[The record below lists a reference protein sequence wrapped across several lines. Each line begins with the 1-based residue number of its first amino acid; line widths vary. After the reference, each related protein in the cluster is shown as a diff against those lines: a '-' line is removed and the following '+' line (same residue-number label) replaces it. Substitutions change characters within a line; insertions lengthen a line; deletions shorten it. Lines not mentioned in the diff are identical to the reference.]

1 MSSAIRKVPYGGGH
15 KVSGFLLGRKE
26 RDFTGKQWCK
36 RWERR
41 IFKDRNCAQLDLK
54 MGGKRKKFQQTGCR
68 ASGHGAV
75 HRRRTYGQRLLV
87 NTNGETTV
95 HGLLEGFMDKRA
107 GDKDS
112 CGGCFGV

>member
-1 MSSAIRKVPYGGGH
+1 MAEDIKCLV
-15 KVSGFLLGRKE
+15 FCWEERKE
-26 RDFTGKQWCK
+26 ISQESNGRK

-75 HRRRTYGQRLLV
+75 HRRRTYGQRLLGKYERGNYGSWLV
-87 NTNGETTV
+87 RGV
-95 HGLLEGFMDKRA
+95 HG
-107 GDKDS
+107 
-112 CGGCFGV
+112 

>member
-1 MSSAIRKVPYGGGH
+1 M
-15 KVSGFLLGRKE
+15 SGFLLGRKE

-75 HRRRTYGQRLLV
+75 HRRRTYGQRLLGKYERGNYGSWLV
-87 NTNGETTV
+87 RGV
-95 HGLLEGFMDKRA
+95 HG
-107 GDKDS
+107 
-112 CGGCFGV
+112 